1 MPELSLFAEIALL
14 VTFAAGVGIVGTL
27 LRQPLVVSFI
37 AAGLLAGPDA
47 LGLVRAAA
55 PVHLLADL
63 GVALLLFVVGLKL
76 DVRTVRTLG
85 AVAAVT
91 GIGQVVFTSAIG
103 FALCLALGL
112 STLESVYVAVALTFS
127 STIIIVK
134 LLTDKREIDA
144 LHGRIA
150 VGFLIV
156 QDLVVVVAMVV
167 LAASGVPAAGPGEGA
182 GPLGVLLR
190 GLALVAFALVLVRP
204 LAERLTARL
213 GRSPELLATA
223 AIAWTLA
230 LSAIA
235 DHAGLGK
242 ELGGLLAG
250 ATLGSTGARDALAA
264 RLSGLR
270 DFLLL
275 FFFLALGAALD
286 LDALAT
292 RVPAALV
299 LSVFVLVGNP
309 LIVMALMGW
318 LGYRGR
324 TGLLAGLTVAQI
336 SEFSL
341 VFVGVGA
348 KLGHVDGAIV
358 GLVTLVGLVTIAG
371 STYMILYSHRIVAL
385 LGRGVRIFER
395 RVPHREEEDRGLA
408 GTEPVDVVVFGF
420 GRYGSR
426 IARLVAETGRHVLVV
441 DFGPDV
447 VRAARGQGFDA
458 LYGDASD
465 ADLLESV
472 PEARA
477 AIVVALPPALP
488 LALDVDARAHLVA
501 ALRARRLGADPR
513 DCARRGR
520 RRAAARPRR
529 HRCGVPVRRRRGPRR
544 RAPRGADRSRP
555 ASEGPRRRADR
566 PRGVTRRAKRSRLR
580 SASPNG
586 AGYPSRR
593 GSFAPAAFV
602 PRSARRPGR
611 RTLSPHAAAAAAGAR
626 TTDMAT
632 IDIKRSHALGKDKA
646 RAAAEAVA
654 RRLKDKIDATYRWK
668 GDDLEFERSGAK
680 GRIAVS
686 DTEVRVQVELGLLL
700 GPLKGKIE
708 DKVHQYLDEYLK

>member
-1 MPELSLFAEIALL
+1 VPDLSLFAEIALL
-14 VTFAAGVGIVGTL
+14 VAFAAGVGVVGTV

-47 LGLVRAAA
+47 LGLVRATE

-76 DVRTVRTLG
+76 DVRMVRTLG

-103 FALCLALGL
+103 FGLCLALGL
-112 STLESVYVAVALTFS
+112 GAPEAAYVAVALTFS

-134 LLTDKREIDA
+134 LLTDKRELDS

-156 QDLVVVVAMVV
+156 QDLVVVIAMVV
-167 LAASGVPAAGPGEGA
+167 LAASGVPAAGHGEGSA
-182 GPLGVLLR
+182 TFGVLLR
-190 GLALVAFALVLVRP
+190 GVVLVAVALGLVRP
-204 LAERLTARL
+204 LAERITVRL
-213 GRSPELLATA
+213 ARSPELLATV

-230 LSAIA
+230 LSATA
-235 DHAGLGK
+235 DHVGLGK

-250 ATLGSTGARDALAA
+250 ATLGSTTARDALAA

-275 FFFLALGAALD
+275 FFFLALGATLD

-348 KLGHVDGAIV
+348 KLGHVDASVV

-371 STYMILYSHRIVAL
+371 STYMILYSHRLEAL
-385 LGRGVRIFER
+385 LGKSVRVFER

-408 GTEPVDVVVFGF
+408 GTEPVDAVVFGY

-426 IARLVAETGRHVLVV
+426 IARLLADAGRHVLVV
-441 DFGPDV
+441 DFDPDV
-447 VRAARGQGFDA
+447 VRAARDAGFDA

-472 PEARA
+472 PEARWA
-477 AIVVALPPALP
+477 VVVALPPALP
-488 LALDVDARAHLVA
+488 VALDVDGRAQLVQ
-501 ALRARRLGADPR
+501 ALRARGVTVPVLATARDAADAARLRALGASDVAFPYDDAADLAVER
-513 DCARRGR
+513 LVSL
-520 RRAAARPRR
+520 AAA
-529 HRCGVPVRRRRGPRR
+529 H
-544 RAPRGADRSRP
+544 
-555 ASEGPRRRADR
+555 AS
-566 PRGVTRRAKRSRLR
+566 
-580 SASPNG
+580 
-586 AGYPSRR
+586 
-593 GSFAPAAFV
+593 
-602 PRSARRPGR
+602 
-611 RTLSPHAAAAAAGAR
+611 HAAAAMTPPAGATAR
-626 TTDMAT
+626 PADTDSISVEPAPV
-632 IDIKRSHALGKDKA
+632 DPA
-646 RAAAEAVA
+646 R
-654 RRLKDKIDATYRWK
+654 
-668 GDDLEFERSGAK
+668 
-680 GRIAVS
+680 GR
-686 DTEVRVQVELGLLL
+686 
-700 GPLKGKIE
+700 
-708 DKVHQYLDEYLK
+708 